1 MTTLIPACQWLHR
14 ISSLFSPFLPSRKSP
29 PNLAPLSLVAAD
41 IDYYEL
47 HMLVSEAREVYIAKK
62 DEEDEDGDIRRNLKF
77 IKDKVMERWLMGL
90 RRAIVFYS
98 LQFPS

>member
-1 MTTLIPACQWLHR
+1 M
-14 ISSLFSPFLPSRKSP
+14 
-29 PNLAPLSLVAAD
+29 AAD

-77 IKDKVMERWLMGL
+77 IKDKVIER
-90 RRAIVFYS
+90 
-98 LQFPS
+98 